1 MNPPPD
7 PRYRTERLL
16 AAGLSVLLLAV
27 VAWPVVE
34 NGRDK
39 PHDGFPLSYY
49 PMFSHKRDAHY
60 KVTYLVGLDAD
71 GHRRAISYKLVGTG
85 GFNQVRRQIRRAARE
100 GRAEALC
107 ADVAMRLTQ
116 RSAFADLRQVAVLTG
131 TFVLDGYFQEHQTPI
146 REKTHATC
154 TLPQISS

>member
-7 PRYRTERLL
+7 PRRRTERLL

-27 VAWPVVE
+27 VASPVFQ

-39 PHDGFPLSYY
+39 PHDSFPLSYY

-60 KVTYLVGLDAD
+60 KVTYLVGLNAD
-71 GHRRAISYKLVGTG
+71 GHRRAISYKLAGTG

-107 ADVAMRLTQ
+107 ADVATRLAQ
-116 RSAFADLRQVAVLTG
+116 HSAFADLRQVAVLTG
-131 TFVLDGYFQEHQTPI
+131 TFALDGYFQGRQTPV

-154 TLPQISS
+154 TLPWISS